1 MLSGY
6 LTALAWQAVK
16 LGIRSDSNAD
26 LTALAWQAVK
36 LGNRSDSNAEWL
48 PHSSCMAGSEVG
60 Y

>member
-16 LGIRSDSNAD
+16 LGIRSDSNA
-26 LTALAWQAVK
+26 
-36 LGNRSDSNAEWL
+36 EWL